1 MGVVIQEF
9 EVLPAASPAAAP
21 APAAAAETTGNPP
34 PARPSE
40 VQRREFE
47 RRQRALRLF
56 AH

>member
-9 EVLPAASPAAAP
+9 EILPAASPAAAP
-21 APAAAAETTGNPP
+21 APAAAAEATVSPP

-40 VQRREFE
+40 VQRIEIE
-47 RRQRALRLF
+47 RRQRAVRLF

>member
-21 APAAAAETTGNPP
+21 TPAAAAETTGNPP

-40 VQRREFE
+40 VQRLEFE